1 VIKHWQWLQQRRHKM
16 MDPAMLDSFSVVVMA
31 LSALIILGVVGLI
44 FKLMTRPVVLFAA
57 FGLLGWL
64 LYMNTI

>member
-1 VIKHWQWLQQRRHKM
+1 M
-16 MDPAMLDSFSVVVMA
+16 MDPAMMDSFSVVVLA

-44 FKLMTRPVVLFAA
+44 FKLMTRPVVLFAV

-64 LYMNTI
+64 LYMNSL